1 MTLTEYELADVHSK
15 LMAQNTSL
23 RTLLDQ
29 SQDLATPT
37 SGHAL
42 DEEVLES
49 TITFEDYRT

>member
-1 MTLTEYELADVHSK
+1 MTVPEYELADVHSK
-15 LMAQNTSL
+15 LMAQNTRL

-29 SQDLATPT
+29 SQDMATPT

-49 TITFEDYRT
+49 KITFEDYRT